1 MHIDKRLIY
10 ADTLLNGDYRA
21 IPFHEAFIPME
32 TLRNLILSYFLNN
45 NTDKTTYKD
54 LKNYL
59 KDYGMPEIEKQELI
73 HIISDIG
80 IFERTGMTKKEE
92 IIRVNKRKVKY
103 RCDKYGISKNQV
115 DEYGNKNIPGLRTT
129 GYKKFGIGIANKLK
143 STDPYR
149 TVHWRTI
156 PGYFFDP
163 YKNMIEVVKRSGN
176 EWEYLTPISIGAS
189 ELTRDQ
195 TNYKSIIW
203 DIMHGTEHKVTTGE
217 PTNIIGTAASY
228 DIYHGNKSF
237 TNKINWYLPELEEA
251 VQALADSGF
260 VSSTNQK
267 KKAVELLARFNM
279 NQFQGIRNNKKC
291 RKFHKKFYSPVVNAS
306 FIMYVLESE
315 GVEIPNTRQCKFLRT
330 IGWTKCRYEFIKD
343 IITSNL

>member
-103 RCDKYGISKNQV
+103 RCDKYGISK
-115 DEYGNKNIPGLRTT
+115 KHLM
-129 GYKKFGIGIANKLK
+129 
-143 STDPYR
+143 
-149 TVHWRTI
+149 
-156 PGYFFDP
+156 
-163 YKNMIEVVKRSGN
+163 NMETRI
-176 EWEYLTPISIGAS
+176 YL
-189 ELTRDQ
+189 D
-195 TNYKSIIW
+195 
-203 DIMHGTEHKVTTGE
+203 
-217 PTNIIGTAASY
+217 
-228 DIYHGNKSF
+228 
-237 TNKINWYLPELEEA
+237 
-251 VQALADSGF
+251 
-260 VSSTNQK
+260 
-267 KKAVELLARFNM
+267 
-279 NQFQGIRNNKKC
+279 
-291 RKFHKKFYSPVVNAS
+291 
-306 FIMYVLESE
+306 
-315 GVEIPNTRQCKFLRT
+315 
-330 IGWTKCRYEFIKD
+330 
-343 IITSNL
+343 